1 MIMSYRKL
9 AHFVFWPLI
18 GATCFVESLRAQ
30 SVSSGNPEGE
40 STAAMAFG
48 MPSAPPS
55 PPTLTAQRV
64 ITAADNTRVNLVVGG
79 LDSGTTALVF
89 RKAPDEP
96 WRKIT
101 FSGSTG
107 QDIAPP
113 GKVYTYVAMAKR
125 TTSLTE
131 SITYSRPSTLAIVSE
146 RPVSLFGTTYCWDA
160 FWDPESVPGPPGGTL
175 TLQQAAS
182 PPLPAINLSF
192 AGPFDQQDFN
202 YVEDAGLY
210 MMQYSAERQDKTD
223 LLRMG
228 AEASFEAGMTWDY
241 DGGPLGTYWGG
252 WWSEARISGTG
263 MLYRFDSLEGGDFG
277 IACQAS
283 GHLVIPTAE
292 FRPGSLTI
300 EGSGFDSATS
310 PPSAMIPE
318 DGMIG
323 VKISKKPVDLSAYGA
338 ELAFETTGPI
348 TQIEWSDP
356 SEFVFSSDGPL
367 GPAAILAKI
376 AGSTVATLNAVVK
389 RERVITVQLVGVWG
403 VDGKGRA
410 YTVPKAGGGTEFPIG
425 DYPNAQQLEDYLNN
439 IYGPQANLRFEV
451 IAKPGRVRLMYENED
466 GLLQLG
472 VFLTGWEGPFNTWN
486 AANRPAGETALNIF
500 YVYGFKEVVWG
511 PIGLAKIG
519 GNWAVLD
526 SRVDTFRDTAHEIG
540 HCLGFAIPSRMIHV
554 TLLSLRR
561 SRTLSKR
568 G

>member
-1 MIMSYRKL
+1 
-9 AHFVFWPLI
+9 
-18 GATCFVESLRAQ
+18 
-30 SVSSGNPEGE
+30 
-40 STAAMAFG
+40 
-48 MPSAPPS
+48 
-55 PPTLTAQRV
+55 
-64 ITAADNTRVNLVVGG
+64 
-79 LDSGTTALVF
+79 
-89 RKAPDEP
+89 
-96 WRKIT
+96 
-101 FSGSTG
+101 
-107 QDIAPP
+107 
-113 GKVYTYVAMAKR
+113 
-125 TTSLTE
+125 
-131 SITYSRPSTLAIVSE
+131 
-146 RPVSLFGTTYCWDA
+146 
-160 FWDPESVPGPPGGTL
+160 
-175 TLQQAAS
+175 
-182 PPLPAINLSF
+182 
-192 AGPFDQQDFN
+192 
-202 YVEDAGLY
+202 
-210 MMQYSAERQDKTD
+210 
-223 LLRMG
+223 
-228 AEASFEAGMTWDY
+228 
-241 DGGPLGTYWGG
+241 
-252 WWSEARISGTG
+252 
-263 MLYRFDSLEGGDFG
+263 
-277 IACQAS
+277 
-283 GHLVIPTAE
+283 
-292 FRPGSLTI
+292 
-300 EGSGFDSATS
+300 
-310 PPSAMIPE
+310 
-318 DGMIG
+318 MIG

-500 YVYGFKEVVWG
+500 YVYGFKEVVWR

-540 HCLGFAIPSRMIHV
+540 HCLGLFHPFTNDPRNTAFLETIPDAQQERLMGYGTGTRLIRAEWDKLNQV
-554 TLLSLRR
+554 QP
-561 SRTLSKR
+561 
-568 G
+568 